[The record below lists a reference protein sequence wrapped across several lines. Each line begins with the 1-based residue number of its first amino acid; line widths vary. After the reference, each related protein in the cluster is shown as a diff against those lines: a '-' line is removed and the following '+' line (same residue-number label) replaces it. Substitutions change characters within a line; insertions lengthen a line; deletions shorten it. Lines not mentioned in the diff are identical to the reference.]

1 MCVSSDWHWQQYFVS
16 GNDERFSHWY
26 YNKAVFNLGCIME
39 DFVYVDRN
47 NGDYIYIAD
56 FTGAGGITGIAAYFS
71 TACALPV
78 EF

>member
-1 MCVSSDWHWQQYFVS
+1 
-16 GNDERFSHWY
+16 
-26 YNKAVFNLGCIME
+26 ME

-47 NGDYIYIAD
+47 NGDYIYIAG